1 MEELKFKSFEDIVT
15 VTVERTL
22 EILTKDYVLVP
33 RKEWEKSNTYD
44 RKILETLKKFDKPV
58 SLEHLVYETGIEKTR
73 LCKKLKTLQKFGKV
87 RCVTKK
93 VVSYWKIIE

>member
-1 MEELKFKSFEDIVT
+1 MKELRIKSFEEIVT
-15 VTVERTL
+15 ITVEKVL
-22 EILTKDYVLVP
+22 EVLQRDFVLVP
-33 RKEWEKSNTYD
+33 RKEWEKLNTYD
-44 RKILETLKKFDKPV
+44 RKILEALKKFDKPL
-58 SLEHLVYETGIEKTR
+58 SLEHLVHETEIEKTR